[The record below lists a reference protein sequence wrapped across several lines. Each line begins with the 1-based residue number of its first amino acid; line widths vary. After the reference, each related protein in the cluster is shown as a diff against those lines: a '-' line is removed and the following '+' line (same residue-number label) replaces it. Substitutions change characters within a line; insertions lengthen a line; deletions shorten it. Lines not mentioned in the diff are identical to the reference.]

1 MTWLA
6 SLLAAVGS
14 TLGSAERVKHAVDPP
29 MQPALASWYDDYY
42 GETASGRRYRMGFAS
57 LLFGS
62 RWGYRVDFCYRG
74 RCVVG
79 RLDDHGPYV
88 AGRQFDLSSRLR
100 AALACPDLCYL
111 QWRAVP

>member
-6 SLLAAVGS
+6 SVLAIVGS
-14 TLGSAERVKHAVDPP
+14 SISNHARTTRSLEPP

-42 GETASGRRYRMGFAS
+42 GETASGRRYQMGFAS

-62 RWGYRVDFCYRG
+62 QWGYRVEFCYRG

-79 RLDDHGPYV
+79 QLDDHGPYV
-88 AGRQFDLSSRLR
+88 TGRSFDLSARLR
-100 AALACPDLCYL
+100 GALACPDLCYL
-111 QWRAVP
+111 QWRPVS